1 MIFLFSA
8 GRIMVMSNDLSL
20 SNLSL
25 ITGCIACG
33 SHCFLKIGALP
44 RTCCQ
49 KIDHTDTKL
58 CHHSK
63 IGWRENIQKPLN
75 LETNKHGFLQS
86 SSSNQSIESQE
97 IAGKRGMLC
106 KESSIMMKKT
116 RILSQNWFDTLVSRA
131 FNL

>member
-33 SHCFLKIGALP
+33 SHCFSKLVPSPEHVA
-44 RTCCQ
+44 R
-49 KIDHTDTKL
+49 IDHTDTKL